1 MYERPVLHK
10 ECTIAT
16 FAGNLLRA
24 AKVDVYSV
32 DGVLN
37 SLRASKQCHR
47 VVRAKLC
54 EKRPVHSAPLF
65 AMREIILGVLG
76 ALFLF
81 RLYEYLGNSW

>member
-10 ECTIAT
+10 KCTVTT
-16 FAGNLLRA
+16 FARDLLGTA
-24 AKVDVYSV
+24 EVDIHSV
-32 DGVLN
+32 DGVLD

-47 VVRAKLC
+47 IVRAELC
-54 EKRPVHSAPLF
+54 YKRPVYSAPLF

-81 RLYEYLGNSW
+81 RLYEYLENSW